1 MCSSFEINVA
11 LGYHDFML
19 LHNASEWSKSKP
31 IWFAVVS
38 CFALTAIAVGFRMI
52 IHEMVQPNLPF
63 QLFYISVILSAFYFG
78 WVYGLL
84 SSILG
89 IFAGFYFFIK
99 PYYSFAIPSESDLY
113 VIAVNLSTMM
123 MCVIMIEYLQRSGY
137 VASILLKASNTNYK
151 LYVRSENHLLN
162 LKREV
167 SQYEKLIALMTSR
180 EDHPILWANPYE
192 VLCYF
197 EKGLE
202 LIPGNVR
209 QEAQGTFLNLFSHKQ
224 QPAILGY
231 LNLCLDGGSEVE
243 FSFNWPFPDAGREL
257 VLGRLSPIQID
268 RSKSVVFSISPQA
281 NLERLDVGH
290 EPLQKA

>member
-1 MCSSFEINVA
+1 MA
-11 LGYHDFML
+11 LGYHVFML

-31 IWFAVVS
+31 LWLAVLS
-38 CFALTAIAVGFRMI
+38 CFALTALAVGFRML

-63 QLFYISVILSAFYFG
+63 QLFYISVIVSAFYFG

-84 SSILG
+84 SAILG
-89 IFAGFYFFIK
+89 TFAGFFFFIK

-167 SQYEKLIALMTSR
+167 SQYEKLIALMTTS
-180 EDHPILWANPYE
+180 EDLPILWANPFE
-192 VLCYF
+192 ILCYF
-197 EKGLE
+197 ESGLE
-202 LIPGNVR
+202 LIPGSVR
-209 QEAQGTFLNLFSHKQ
+209 QEAQGTFLNLF
-224 QPAILGY
+224 
-231 LNLCLDGGSEVE
+231 
-243 FSFNWPFPDAGREL
+243 
-257 VLGRLSPIQID
+257 
-268 RSKSVVFSISPQA
+268 
-281 NLERLDVGH
+281 
-290 EPLQKA
+290 

>member
-1 MCSSFEINVA
+1 MA
-11 LGYHDFML
+11 LGYHVFML

-31 IWFAVVS
+31 LWLAVLS
-38 CFALTAIAVGFRMI
+38 CFALTALAVGFRML

-63 QLFYISVILSAFYFG
+63 QLFYISVIVSAFYFG

-84 SSILG
+84 SAILG
-89 IFAGFYFFIK
+89 TFAGFFFFIK

-167 SQYEKLIALMTSR
+167 SQYEKLIALMTTS
-180 EDHPILWANPYE
+180 EDLPILWANPFE
-192 VLCYF
+192 ILCYF
-197 EKGLE
+197 ESGLE
-202 LIPGNVR
+202 LIPGSVR

-224 QPAILGY
+224 QPAVLGY
-231 LNLCLDGGSEVE
+231 LNLCLEAGSDVE
-243 FSFNWPFPDAGREL
+243 FSFNWPFSEGSGEL

-268 RSKSVVFSISPQA
+268 GNKSMVFSISPQA
-281 NLERLDVGH
+281 HLQSPDSVGA
-290 EPLQKA
+290 PLQEA